1 MADQYCVFHGAKQ
14 TENENTKKSEISL
27 DDKGNIQKANQSEDK
42 QHLALNKHQVSSTNK
57 TIHST
62 SSQKSSSGKSEAKMS
77 QLLAKLTI
85 EHIKDLIPNKRI
97 LIRVDFNVPMKDGRI
112 TNNQRIVGA
121 LKTIQY
127 CLENKAK
134 SVVLMSHLG
143 RPDGLANPK
152 YSLRPVAEEVGRLL
166 HKNVTF
172 LSDCV
177 GLDIEDACKDPQDGT
192 VILLENLRFHLEE
205 EGKGVDEEGKK
216 VKADEKAVTT
226 FRKSLTKLGDIYI
239 NDAFGTAHRA
249 HSSMVGIDLP
259 TKAAGFL
266 MKAELDYFAK
276 ALTQPPRP
284 FVAILGGAKVKDKI
298 QLIQNLLEKVDE
310 MIIVGG
316 MAFTFLKVLNNM
328 SIGSSLFDEEG
339 AKIVNDLMK
348 KAKDKNVK
356 IHLPVDFVTGDSF
369 SENANVGK
377 ATTKEGIPDG
387 CMGLDCGEESMKMF
401 KEPLHRAK
409 LILWNGPCGVFEWD
423 KFAQGTKE
431 MMNMVVEATQERQ
444 VISIIGG
451 GDTATCCAKFNTE
464 SKVSHVSTG
473 GGASLELL
481 EGKELP
487 GVSALSPVP

>member
-1 MADQYCVFHGAKQ
+1 MVDKFCVFDKVDRKLDSSVNDGTHRLIPRT
-14 TENENTKKSEISL
+14 TESNTT
-27 DDKGNIQKANQSEDK
+27 
-42 QHLALNKHQVSSTNK
+42 KHQDLEKRN
-57 TIHST
+57 HS
-62 SSQKSSSGKSEAKMS
+62 KKGKMS
-77 QLLAKLTI
+77 QLLAKLGV
-85 EHIKDLIPNKRI
+85 EHIKDLIPHKRI

-121 LKTIQY
+121 LKTIQF
-127 CLENKAK
+127 CLDNNAK

-143 RPDGLANPK
+143 RPDGLPNPK

-177 GLDIEDACKDPQDGT
+177 GMDIEEACKDPQDGT
-192 VILLENLRFHLEE
+192 VILLENLRYHLEE

-216 VKADEKAVTT
+216 IKADSKAVQN
-226 FRKSLTKLGDIYI
+226 FRESLTRLGDIFI

-259 TKAAGFL
+259 TRAAGFL

-276 ALTQPPRP
+276 ALTNPPRP

-298 QLIQNLLEKVDE
+298 QLINNLLEKVDE

-316 MAFTFLKVLNNM
+316 MAFTFLKVLKNM
-328 SIGSSLFDEEG
+328 SIGSSLYDSDG
-339 AKIVNDLMK
+339 ATTVNDMMN
-348 KAKDKNVK
+348 KAASRNVK
-356 IHLPVDFVTGDSF
+356 IHLPVDFVTADSF
-369 SENANVGK
+369 NENANVGH
-377 ATTKEGIPDG
+377 ATVETGVPDG
-387 CMGLDCGEESMKMF
+387 SMGLDCGEESMKLF
-401 KEPLHRAK
+401 KEPLGRAK
-409 LILWNGPCGVFEWD
+409 VIVWNGPCGVFEWNN
-423 KFAQGTKE
+423 FANGTK
-431 MMNMVVEATQERQ
+431 MMMDMVVEATSRGA
-444 VISIIGG
+444 ITIIGG
-451 GDTATCCAKFNTE
+451 GDTATCAAKYNTE

-487 GVSALSPVP
+487 GVAALSPAP

>member
-1 MADQYCVFHGAKQ
+1 MVDCVFDRV
-14 TENENTKKSEISL
+14 EKKDNKKDS
-27 DDKGNIQKANQSEDK
+27 KN
-42 QHLALNKHQVSSTNK
+42 LASSSSTTTTTNSVDLQSSTN
-57 TIHST
+57 IN
-62 SSQKSSSGKSEAKMS
+62 SSNNIKSKNNSKLDNNNSSNYNKKAAKMS

-85 EHIKDLIPNKRI
+85 EHIKDLIPHKRI

-121 LKTIQY
+121 LKTIQF
-127 CLENKAK
+127 CLDNKAK

-143 RPDGLANPK
+143 RPDGLPNAK
-152 YSLRPVAEEVGRLL
+152 YSLRPVAEEIGRLL

-177 GLDIEDACKDPQDGT
+177 GMDIEDACKDPQDGT
-192 VILLENLRFHLEE
+192 VILLENLRYHVEE

-216 VKADEKAVTT
+216 VKADEKAVQN

-276 ALTQPPRP
+276 ALTNPPRP

-298 QLIQNLLEKVDE
+298 QLINNLLDQVDE

-316 MAFTFLKVLNNM
+316 MAFTFLKVLNGM
-328 SIGSSLFDEEG
+328 SIGTSLFDSDG
-339 AKIVNDLMK
+339 ATTVKDMMD
-348 KAKDKNVK
+348 KAASKNVK
-356 IHLPVDFVTGDSF
+356 IHLPVDFVTADSF
-369 SENANVGK
+369 SENATVGK
-377 ATTKEGIPDG
+377 ATVETGIPDG
-387 CMGLDCGEESMKMF
+387 YMGLDCGEESMKLF
-401 KEPLHRAK
+401 KDPLTRAK
-409 LILWNGPCGVFEWD
+409 IVLWNGPCGVFEWENFS
-423 KFAQGTKE
+423 KGTKA
-431 MMNMVVEATQERQ
+431 MMDMVVEATERGA
-444 VISIIGG
+444 ITIIGG
-451 GDTATCCAKFNTE
+451 GDTATCAAKYNTE

-487 GVSALSPVP
+487 GVTALSPAP